1 MRKHIRE
8 RAVPNP
14 VGSTA
19 GRTGKFR
26 SGCPLYGHPNQD
38 RDEAEISRRGRNL
51 DIKLLKT
58 FLALADERSFTA
70 AGKLLGLTQSAVSQQ
85 IRVLERELGAEL
97 VIRSNK
103 LVGLTSAGEILRQS
117 AHRILENLDQARSL
131 IAERSSNGGGRLS
144 VGAPASVCRTLM
156 PFVATAFHTRFPAT
170 ELSIITLDQANAI
183 ERLTRRDVDFALT
196 LAPVRHKA
204 IAAAEAGRDEVVV
217 IAGEQTSLSRLSR
230 LRANDLQSQAMIL
243 PPNPNTEYAVWS
255 AFMLESGVFPRV
267 TLETDSLELAI
278 ALARAGL
285 GLTVAPRWAMISME
299 KGLAALKV
307 GDSGLWRTWVV
318 AYPASMRLTSIHR
331 AFLRICSEQLGAAL
345 SGTPAKEGREAAASL
360 EPTGAA

>member
-1 MRKHIRE
+1 MPPPVLVR
-8 RAVPNP
+8 RASSMCFAILRW
-14 VGSTA
+14 ST
-19 GRTGKFR
+19 T
-26 SGCPLYGHPNQD
+26 
-38 RDEAEISRRGRNL
+38 L

-58 FLALADERSFTA
+58 FLALADERSFTS
-70 AGKLLGLTQSAVSQQ
+70 AGKTLGLTQSAVSQQ
-85 IRVLERELGAEL
+85 IRLLERELGAEL

-144 VGAPASVCRTLM
+144 IGAPASLCRTLM
-156 PFVATAFHTRFPAT
+156 PLVATAFHTRFPAT
-170 ELSIITLDQANAI
+170 DLSILTLDQANAI

-204 IAAAEAGRDEVVV
+204 VAAAEAGRDEVVV
-217 IAGEQTSLSRLSR
+217 IAGEQSPLSR

-243 PPNPNTEYAVWS
+243 PPNPNSEYAVWS
-255 AFMLESGVFPRV
+255 AFMLESGVFPRIR
-267 TLETDSLELAI
+267 LETDSLELAI

-285 GLTVAPRWAMISME
+285 GLTVAPRWAIASME
-299 KGLAALKV
+299 KGLAALNV

-345 SGTPAKEGREAAASL
+345 SGTLATDETSANL
-360 EPTGAA
+360 E

>member
-1 MRKHIRE
+1 MCGHLGKDRNKRE
-8 RAVPNP
+8 I
-14 VGSTA
+14 
-19 GRTGKFR
+19 
-26 SGCPLYGHPNQD
+26 Y
-38 RDEAEISRRGRNL
+38 RRGRNL

-103 LVGLTSAGEILRQS
+103 LVGLTSGGEILRQS

-144 VGAPASVCRTLM
+144 IGAPASLCRALM
-156 PFVATAFHTRFPAT
+156 PLVATAFHTRFPAT
-170 ELSIITLDQANAI
+170 ALSIIALDQANAI
-183 ERLTRRDVDFALT
+183 EKLTRRDVDFALT

-204 IAAAEAGRDEVVV
+204 VAAAEAGRDEVVV
-217 IAGEQTSLSRLSR
+217 IAGEQSPLSRLTR

-243 PPNPNTEYAVWS
+243 PPNPNSEYAVWS
-255 AFMLESGVFPRV
+255 AFMLESGVFPRIR
-267 TLETDSLELAI
+267 LETDSLELAI

-285 GLTVAPRWAMISME
+285 GLTVAPRWAMISTD
-299 KGLAALKV
+299 KGLTALNI

-331 AFLRICSEQLGAAL
+331 AFLGICTEHLGAAL
-345 SGTPAKEGREAAASL
+345 SGVPGKEGLEISASL
-360 EPTGAA
+360 ERTGAA

>member
-1 MRKHIRE
+1 VLVV
-8 RAVPNP
+8 RA
-14 VGSTA
+14 SE
-19 GRTGKFR
+19 
-26 SGCPLYGHPNQD
+26 QD
-38 RDEAEISRRGRNL
+38 RDEPEISKRGRNL

-103 LVGLTSAGEILRQS
+103 LVGLTPAGEILRQS
-117 AHRILENLDQARSL
+117 SHRILENLDQARSL

-156 PFVATAFHTRFPAT
+156 PRVATAFHTRFPAT
-170 ELSIITLDQANAI
+170 DLSIITLGQANAI
-183 ERLTRRDVDFALT
+183 ERLTRRDVDFAVT

-217 IAGEQTSLSRLSR
+217 IAGEQNPLSRLSR
-230 LRANDLQSQAMIL
+230 LRAHDLQSQAMIL

-255 AFMLESGVFPRV
+255 AFMLESGVFPRIR
-267 TLETDSLELAI
+267 LETDSLELAI

-285 GLTVAPRWAMISME
+285 GLTVAPRWAIISME
-299 KGLAALKV
+299 KGLAALNV
-307 GDSGLWRTWVV
+307 GESGLWRTWVV
-318 AYPASMRLTSIHR
+318 AYSAAMRLTSIHR

-345 SGTPAKEGREAAASL
+345 SCTAANEAL
-360 EPTGAA
+360 ETSANLERSGAA

>member
-1 MRKHIRE
+1 
-8 RAVPNP
+8 
-14 VGSTA
+14 
-19 GRTGKFR
+19 
-26 SGCPLYGHPNQD
+26 LYGHLKND
-38 RDEAEISRRGRNL
+38 RDEPEISKPKFLHQELRSKRGRNL

-85 IRVLERELGAEL
+85 VRVLERELGAEL

-103 LVGLTSAGEILRQS
+103 LVGLTPAGEILRQS

-144 VGAPASVCRTLM
+144 IGAPTSVCRTLM
-156 PFVATAFHTRFPAT
+156 PLVATAFHTRFPAT
-170 ELSIITLDQANAI
+170 DLSIITLDQANAI

-217 IAGEQTSLSRLSR
+217 IAGEQNPLSRLSR

-255 AFMLESGVFPRV
+255 AFMLESGVFPRIR
-267 TLETDSLELAI
+267 LETDSLELAI

-345 SGTPAKEGREAAASL
+345 RGTPAKEGLEAAASL
-360 EPTGAA
+360 ERTGAA